1 MKKKTNARRGLAI
14 ETAIIA
20 MLLTFGLC
28 LMLVNISLFAI
39 NGKKARTSASERLL
53 SADQIGEEY
62 YAHFAHDAVLKDREG
77 YAYTYRTTY
86 DDENNEIACYT
97 VTKDGA
103 TVIYFEVKTTDKS
116 ILRWSYLPPQ
126 D

>member
-1 MKKKTNARRGLAI
+1 MKKKPNARRGLAI

-39 NGKKARTSASERLL
+39 NGKKARTFASERLL

-62 YAHFAHDAVLKDREG
+62 YAHVANGTDFVGREG
-77 YAYTYRTTY
+77 YTYQTTY
-86 DDENNEIACYT
+86 GGENNEIACCT
-97 VTKDGA
+97 VTQDGA
-103 TVIYFEVKTTDKS
+103 TVIYFEFEVNTENKS